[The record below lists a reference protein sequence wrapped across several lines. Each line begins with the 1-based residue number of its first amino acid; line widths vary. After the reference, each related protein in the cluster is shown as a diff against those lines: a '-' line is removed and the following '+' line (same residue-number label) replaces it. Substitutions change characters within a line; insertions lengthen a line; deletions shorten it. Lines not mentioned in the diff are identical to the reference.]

1 MNRPFIRL
9 RRRFIN
15 LAHVAL
21 VDDITIDEP
30 GVRIVLNRDA
40 EGADVLVYTGDDAAI
55 LLKFFQL
62 ITAFD
67 LTPQPKG
74 EGK

>member
-9 RRRFIN
+9 RRQFIN

-74 EGK
+74 AGK